1 MINEPTAA
9 ALAYGLKK
17 LNRNLTILVYDLG
30 GGTLDVSLLE
40 LNDGIFEV
48 KATNGNNYLGG
59 QDFENEILAMCVEQF
74 KKDTDIDITS
84 NPRALKRL
92 KLECQKAKHFLSSS
106 INATISVSDLAGG
119 NDFSW
124 KLNRAKFERANK
136 KRFDDA
142 ILPVRDVLKEA
153 KLTKDDIDEVILIG
167 GSTRIPKV
175 QQLLQEEFD
184 GKKLCTEVNPDE
196 AVAIGAAIQGAILAP
211 FQRDDKVVKD
221 HSTGKTWTR
230 TQEEIDEEEELKKSG
245 KKVIRTDSNSDSNSN
260 NNNNNNKK

>member
-59 QDFENEILAMCVEQF
+59 QDFENEILALCVEQF

-153 KLTKDDIDEVILIG
+153 KLAKEDIDEIILIG

-175 QQLLQEEFD
+175 QQLLQEEFE
-184 GKKLCTEVNPDE
+184 GKK
-196 AVAIGAAIQGAILAP
+196 IMY
-211 FQRDDKVVKD
+211 
-221 HSTGKTWTR
+221 
-230 TQEEIDEEEELKKSG
+230 
-245 KKVIRTDSNSDSNSN
+245 
-260 NNNNNNKK
+260 